1 MNQELINS
9 LLDKLKHQDRQ
20 IESLQ
25 EKVKNLE
32 VNITEIQNILIEM
45 NRIYK

>member
-32 VNITEIQNILIEM
+32 ANITEIQNILIEM